1 MRGVERSQEI
11 ATLVIDPDF
20 VTDVDSEVDPVNES
34 ALAFFHLLVKL
45 GDAHSTPTSTT
56 TDVGVPTTT
65 CNASSTTR
73 ANTAGA
79 ATDEPVSEPVSV
91 ALAADEDLTE
101 QTAAA
106 MEAARTKFTKA
117 DGEAIE
123 ATQEFVTLSRK
134 KTKDKTRFGSLPLSV
149 SPGSRFSE
157 L

>member
-1 MRGVERSQEI
+1 
-11 ATLVIDPDF
+11 VIDPDF

-65 CNASSTTR
+65 CNTPR

-79 ATDEPVSEPVSV
+79 ATDVPVSEPVSV

-134 KTKDKTRFGSLPLSV
+134 KTKDKTRYFWLPSSFCLTRV
-149 SPGSRFSE
+149 QVQ
-157 L
+157 